1 MPAEAEAVQLVQ
13 SRLALIELAEVALQE
28 GEGGGVSP
36 GAREEDGGAR
46 TFSSAIRAW
55 ISYTCTVKSFVM
67 RWTCRERVRVSAATR
82 NGEA

>member
-28 GEGGGVSP
+28 GVGGGVSP

-46 TFSSAIRAW
+46 TFSSAIRA
-55 ISYTCTVKSFVM
+55 
-67 RWTCRERVRVSAATR
+67 
-82 NGEA
+82 